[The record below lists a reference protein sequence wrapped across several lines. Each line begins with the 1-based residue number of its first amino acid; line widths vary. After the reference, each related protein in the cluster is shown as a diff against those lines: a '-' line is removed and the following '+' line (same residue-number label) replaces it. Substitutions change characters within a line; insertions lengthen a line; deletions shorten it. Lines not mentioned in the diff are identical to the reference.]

1 MYKIFVNCAR
11 LPIKLDFIDMR
22 NLLLLILLIPFLS
35 CEKNDTNDILPNVPV
50 NVIIDLNLPQYIDL
64 QTPSGWS
71 YTNGGLKGILIQNT
85 GIGSQPFKAFDRACP
100 NNDCNS
106 PMLFD
111 GSLKFKCP
119 CDDSEYSIIDGSPQ
133 TSGYNHFAREYRVN
147 LLNSSTLNITNF

>member
-35 CEKNDTNDILPNVPV
+35 CEKNDINNLLPNVPV

-133 TSGYNHFAREYRVN
+133 TSGYIHFAREYRVN